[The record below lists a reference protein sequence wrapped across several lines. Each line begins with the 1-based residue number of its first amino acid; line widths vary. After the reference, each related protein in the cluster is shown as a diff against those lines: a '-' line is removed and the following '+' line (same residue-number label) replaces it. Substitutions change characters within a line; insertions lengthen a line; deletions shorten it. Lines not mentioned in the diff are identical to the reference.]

1 VEQND
6 VKSSAR
12 TGLLGIMTTAQ
23 VPPQLP
29 VFTPE
34 PVPEAR
40 ALDGKLIVRRLLA
53 AFGFIAAT
61 VLVLVFALT
70 WLFSVANAPV
80 GSDAV
85 IVLGIILGL
94 ILPITGFAIS
104 SNWPFAA
111 MPESRKILRRFL
123 GVILCV
129 EFLCVDAII
138 LMGIVTAPPLWIPI
152 ALVACFVVFSAAG
165 ILVAPVLR
173 STPSRGEIVPLVGW
187 VAPATKRP
195 VALYVAIGI
204 FLLALI
210 AGILLTSQVDIV
222 SSEPHGGSLTT
233 PALLLFVAVGLI
245 GAAPCFLVRMRSAT
259 RQLRQVASPDYAQAR
274 RIRRAIYGARGRSLE
289 PVDLERA
296 RVTAILSAS
305 LSRWSIGFYV
315 CLFGGLVCSQLSSA
329 IVESSS
335 ITLWIVG
342 VMAAIGLANVLIN
355 VKYLL
360 ALQRFVATRTA

>member
-1 VEQND
+1 
-6 VKSSAR
+6 
-12 TGLLGIMTTAQ
+12 MTTAQ

-29 VFTPE
+29 AFTPG
-34 PVPEAR
+34 PVSEAR
-40 ALDGKLIVRRLLA
+40 TVDGKLVVRRLLA
-53 AFGFIAAT
+53 VFGFIAAT

-70 WLFSVANAPV
+70 WLFSVANASI
-80 GSDAV
+80 GSAAV
-85 IVLGIILGL
+85 IGLGIIVGL
-94 ILPITGFAIS
+94 ILPVIVFLIS

-111 MPESRKILRRFL
+111 TAESRKNLRRFL
-123 GVILCV
+123 SVILGI
-129 EFLCVDAII
+129 ELLCVATII
-138 LMGIVTAPPLWIPI
+138 IMGIFTAPPLWIPVT
-152 ALVACFVVFSAAG
+152 LVACFVGFSAAG

-173 STPSRGEIVPLVGW
+173 SAPSWGEIVPLVGW

-195 VALYVAIGI
+195 VPLYVAIGI

-222 SSEPHGGSLTT
+222 SSGPRGGSLTT

-259 RQLRQVASPDYAQAR
+259 RQLRRVASPDYVQAK
-274 RIRRAIYGARGRSLE
+274 RIRRAVYGATGSVLE
-289 PVDLERA
+289 AVDLERA

-315 CLFGGLVCSQLSSA
+315 CLFGGLACSQLSSA

-335 ITLWIVG
+335 ITPWIVG
-342 VMAAIGLANVLIN
+342 VMVAIGLANVLIN

-360 ALQRFVATRTA
+360 ALQRFVAAHPQPQ